1 MNAVWYMMGGLAIFM
16 LALGLYAASK
26 LEKK

>member
-1 MNAVWYMMGGLAIFM
+1 MNVVWGMMIGLAIFM

>member
-1 MNAVWYMMGGLAIFM
+1 MNAVWYMMGGLAVFM
-16 LALGLYAASK
+16 LAFGLYLSSK